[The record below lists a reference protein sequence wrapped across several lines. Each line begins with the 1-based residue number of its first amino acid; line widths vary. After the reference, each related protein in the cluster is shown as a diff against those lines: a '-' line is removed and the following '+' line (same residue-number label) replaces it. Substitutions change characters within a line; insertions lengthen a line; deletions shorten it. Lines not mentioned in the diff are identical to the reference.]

1 MLNGDHIR
9 AADLSIAIPVFAAL
23 DPAMEVGLSPLPGIA
38 RVFHRI
44 DLLRLARANGV
55 VLSGTPS
62 DICFERKGI
71 SVRSDKA
78 PTALAPLAVL
88 RGERVAVTVISGG
101 VVLKFEAEA
110 ESAGRPGD
118 TVIVVNPESGNRFAA
133 RVEDQKR
140 VVVNK

>member
-1 MLNGDHIR
+1 MVDGDHIH
-9 AADLSIAIPVFAAL
+9 AADLAVAIPAFTAL

-38 RVFHRI
+38 RVFHRV
-44 DLLRLARANGV
+44 DLLRLAGTNGV

-62 DICFERKGI
+62 DVCFERKGA

-78 PTALAPLAVL
+78 PVALAPLAVL
-88 RGERVAVTVISGG
+88 RGERVAVTVLSGG

-110 ESAGRPGD
+110 ESTGRPGD
-118 TVIVVNPESGNRFAA
+118 TVIVVNPENGNRFAA
-133 RVEDQKR
+133 RVEDQRR